1 MLDSCM
7 ETIAYSL
14 NQHLKIRFQLSEDIV
29 VISSLAN
36 QDGSVCSNVNN
47 KIVLFITS
55 IEKETSMVQASRE
68 ISHSK
73 YLMAKPIFI
82 NLYIMVSANFT
93 GSNYGESLKFISS
106 VIAFF
111 QVNSVFNHQNH
122 PDMNKGIDK
131 IVLDIE
137 NVPIQDLSSIWGMLG
152 AKYVPSILYKVRM
165 ITIDAKAEISRI
177 NEISEIDTITKQE
190 GG

>member
-1 MLDSCM
+1 M